1 MEMLQNVLPLRCF
14 FPLHIGCIKAGS
26 ATAIYFWGCYYIRLK
41 SFVEDVVFQGVTAFK
56 SVRSDNFVA
65 FLSLFYFSITVSAKA
80 VTADISHFGDILLTK
95 ITRVVLQAICN
106 ERRGSEI

>member
-1 MEMLQNVLPLRCF
+1 MGMLQNVLTLRCF

-26 ATAIYFWGCYYIRLK
+26 ATAIYFWGCYYLGVK
-41 SFVEDVVFQGVTAFK
+41 NFVADVVFQGITAFK
-56 SVRSDNFVA
+56 SVRSDIFVS
-65 FLSLFYFSITVSAKA
+65 FLSLLYFSITVSAKA
-80 VTADISHFGDILLTK
+80 VTVDISYFGALLLTK